1 MNNFVLYFPKRQNDG
16 DDDDEESNDDDDD
29 GDDND
34 YSKMK
39 GWQGRMLSR
48 GERLVINSVLTGHVG
63 VQLKLPPIP
72 FIRLSTR
79 THQVD

>member
-1 MNNFVLYFPKRQNDG
+1 MLPRG
-16 DDDDEESNDDDDD
+16 GDDDEESNGDDDN
-29 GDDND
+29 GDDY

-39 GWQGRMLSR
+39 GWQGGMLSR
-48 GERLVINSVLTGHVG
+48 CERLVINSVLTGHVG

-79 THQVD
+79 THQVH

>member
-1 MNNFVLYFPKRQNDG
+1 MLYFLKRQTDG
-16 DDDDEESNDDDDD
+16 DDEESNGDDI

-34 YSKMK
+34 YSKRK

-48 GERLVINSVLTGHVG
+48 GERLVINSVLTGHAG

-72 FIRLSTR
+72 FIRLSTP
-79 THQVD
+79 THQVH